1 MTRMMVD
8 SVLLLKNTKLS
19 TKQQIEEKP
28 LEMVEPSLVAQH
40 QSVAFNLA
48 QIMCSVVVLKM
59 TSAILITLKV

>member
-28 LEMVEPSLVAQH
+28 LEMVENSQVEQH
-40 QSVAFNLA
+40 QSAAFNLA